1 MVRYSTRTLAATL
14 LISSSLA
21 YANEDEWEKWDDDTT
36 SPFIVSGFA
45 QAKYGRFL
53 TSQPHMNTSAK
64 DITLRLEA
72 QYDTNV
78 FQTQIKA
85 DSQYQMLTSDWHHQI
100 RELVVNVD
108 FANIDNEA
116 VANSPLGNLSL
127 KIGRQSLSWGLGE
140 YIFLNDLFAKDWQSF
155 FNGNDISYLK
165 KPNDAIKLSYFFEQS
180 SLDVVYQHKH
190 NVDNLYQPFMQ
201 NVEPRRSSINARY
214 YFSRLQTDYAFYAS
228 DGFANTPQFI
238 NGKLEYAA
246 LQSVGASLVKPVAG
260 GLIKAEF
267 SHYWLNNSGDHSSKQ
282 QRYLLGFE
290 REIRPRLNL
299 SLQAYIE
306 RDSQNFKLN
315 NRQLVTS
322 GLTYNSADNNWT
334 TQMTL
339 FHSPNHHDNY
349 VRLSTSYRYS
359 DNLIIS
365 GNLNNLTGQN
375 DTFFGQLAT
384 IDNAALRITVYF

>member
-1 MVRYSTRTLAATL
+1 MAHFSIISIAGTL
-14 LISSSLA
+14 LLSINLVH
-21 YANEDEWEKWDDDTT
+21 ANEDEWEEWNDDAA
-36 SPFIVSGFA
+36 SPLTYNGFV
-45 QAKYGRFL
+45 QAKYGHFI
-53 TSQPHMNTSAK
+53 TSQPSTNTSAK
-64 DITLRLEA
+64 DLKLRLET
-72 QYDTNV
+72 QYDTDA
-78 FQTQIKA
+78 FQAKFKA
-85 DSQYQMLTSDWHHQI
+85 DSQYQLLTSNWQHQI
-100 RELVVNVD
+100 REFAINID
-108 FANIDNEA
+108 FANVENDTL
-116 VANSPLGNLSL
+116 ANSPLANMSL
-127 KIGRQSLSWGLGE
+127 KVGRQSLSWGLGE
-140 YIFLNDLFAKDWQSF
+140 YLFLNDLFAKDWQSF

-190 NVDNLYQPFMQ
+190 NVDTLYQPLMQ

-214 YFSRLQTDYAFYAS
+214 YFSRQQTDYAFYAS

-238 NGKLEYAA
+238 NGTPEYAA

-260 GLIKAEF
+260 GLIKAEL
-267 SHYWLNNSGDHSSKQ
+267 SHYWLSNSGDLSSKQ

-290 REIRPRLNL
+290 REIMPRLNL

-306 RDSQNFKLN
+306 RDSQDFKLN

-322 GLTYNSADNNWT
+322 GLTYNSANNNWT

-384 IDNAALRITVYF
+384 IDNAALRLTVYF